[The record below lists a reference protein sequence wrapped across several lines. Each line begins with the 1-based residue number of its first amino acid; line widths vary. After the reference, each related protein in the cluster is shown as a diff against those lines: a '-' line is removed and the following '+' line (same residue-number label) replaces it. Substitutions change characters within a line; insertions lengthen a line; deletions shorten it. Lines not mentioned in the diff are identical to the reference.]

1 MTADKS
7 WEELSLNLRVRFIPH
22 CLLRG
27 LLVALCYMMGLYSS
41 LVYFAEFLS
50 YLKNG
55 YVNPEY
61 RGEFFVIDER
71 LRPTGWV
78 GLDNMIHEAYSV
90 FLTPAFFF
98 WFSVISWV
106 LYQTFGDDLASDKYK
121 SLNTLQQSGIDVQVG
136 YFAFGW
142 GIFIVMSLIIGHGG

>member
-1 MTADKS
+1 MTKDKG
-7 WEELSLNLRVRFIPH
+7 WEELSFNQRVRFIPH

-27 LLVALCYMMGLYSS
+27 LLLAPFYMMGLYSS

-55 YVNPEY
+55 YINPEY

-78 GLDNMIHEAYSV
+78 GLDNMI
-90 FLTPAFFF
+90 LTTLTSTRSPSG
-98 WFSVISWV
+98 FS
-106 LYQTFGDDLASDKYK
+106 D
-121 SLNTLQQSGIDVQVG
+121 SLR
-136 YFAFGW
+136 
-142 GIFIVMSLIIGHGG
+142 